1 MGCNLW
7 INQAIRS
14 AMQNLRWTTNFGFCL
29 WRTGCVHLTSLLAGA
44 ILATQA
50 PALAAP
56 GERESMEFFEA
67 KIRPVLIEHCYKCH
81 SVESKKRKGELWLDS
96 RAGILEGGK
105 SGPVLVPGD
114 PGKSRLI
121 EAIRYRNPDLQMPPD
136 NPLPPAVVADF
147 EAWIRMGAPDPR
159 VKDPEAI
166 SFARAALHW
175 SFQPPRDHPFPVV
188 KGASWPL
195 NAVDRFVLARL
206 EKAKLS
212 PAPRADKRTLI
223 RRATYDLAGLPPSA
237 EEIDAFLRDRA
248 PDAFTRVVDRLLASP
263 QYGERW
269 GRHWLDVARYADTTG
284 PRLGRIP
291 FSYTYRDWVIRAFNN
306 DMPYDEFLVKQLAAD
321 KLPRS
326 ADLAAL
332 GFLTVGRQ
340 SNRDTIHDI
349 IDDWIDVVSR
359 GTMGLSVSCARC
371 HDHKYDPISTKDY
384 YALYGVFQNSQTC
397 QNLPLLGGATQNDLD
412 RRYET
417 ELGIQQ
423 ESLVNY
429 KKKRLAEITADLRKP
444 ARIAAYLLATRG
456 IVRPATDEAKVEE
469 EEINPFVLRRWRAL
483 LARFAA
489 QDDPYWKPW
498 HELAALAVGAASVQ
512 AQALADR
519 YAREL
524 AGADSP
530 TAQADPQKEALR
542 RVLRGPDAPPEIS
555 VADFAEVQNAN
566 SDQVQME
573 NTVMLMNALGA
584 RHADA
589 G

>member
-121 EAIRYRNPDLQMPPD
+121 EAIRYRTPDLQMPPD

-159 VKDPEAI
+159 VKDPKAI
-166 SFARAALHW
+166 SFAKAALHW
-175 SFQPPRDHPFPVV
+175 SFQPPRDHPIPVV
-188 KGASWPL
+188 KDADWPL

-223 RRATYDLAGLPPSA
+223 RRATYDLTGLPPSA
-237 EEIDAFLRDRA
+237 KEIDSFVRDRA
-248 PDAFTRVVDRLLASP
+248 PDAFARVVDRLLASP

-291 FSYTYRDWVIRAFNN
+291 FSYTYRDWVIRAFNE
-306 DMPYDEFLVKQLAAD
+306 DLPYDQFLLKQIAAD
-321 KLPRS
+321 KLPAS
-326 ADLAAL
+326 SDLAAL
-332 GFLTVGRQ
+332 GFLTIGRK
-340 SNRDTIHDI
+340 SNRDTIHDV
-349 IDDWIDVVSR
+349 IDDWIDVVCR
-359 GTMGLSVSCARC
+359 GTMGLSVTCARC
-371 HDHKYDPISTKDY
+371 HDHKYDPVSTEDY
-384 YALYGVFQNSQTC
+384 YALYGVFQNTQAR
-397 QNLPLLGGATQNDLD
+397 QDLPLIAGPAKTDLD
-412 RRYET
+412 QRYE
-417 ELGIQQ
+417 Q
-423 ESLVNY
+423 EIAAQLKALAQY
-429 KKKRLAEITADLRKP
+429 KEKRLAEISADLRQP
-444 ARIAAYLLATRG
+444 ARIAAYLLASRG
-456 IVRPATDEAKVEE
+456 IRRNASATEGAQGGEA
-469 EEINPFVLRRWRAL
+469 EIHPFVLRRWRAFL
-483 LARFAA
+483 
-489 QDDPYWKPW
+489 D
-498 HELAALAVGAASVQ
+498 GS
-512 AQALADR
+512 
-519 YAREL
+519 
-524 AGADSP
+524 
-530 TAQADPQKEALR
+530 
-542 RVLRGPDAPPEIS
+542 
-555 VADFAEVQNAN
+555 AE
-566 SDQVQME
+566 
-573 NTVMLMNALGA
+573 
-584 RHADA
+584 R
-589 G
+589 